1 MNKII
6 KALER
11 RLNIKVLKEIGSG
24 LQGVAY
30 ETDDGRVLKITNSF
44 SEALNSK
51 HLMNERSQHTVE
63 FYDVGKLINDKYY
76 ILQEKVETGI
86 AQQLFED
93 LMEYAEDKFNYDFD
107 SMLGC
112 ETKSDIDLS
121 EEHAIFFESIQMALR
136 DLASKG
142 IYSFDLT
149 EGNVGRTTDGRYVVF
164 DIETEDYEPT
174 LEDIA
179 YMNRNQNTDRD
190 RDCSHSP
197 GF

>member
-1 MNKII
+1 MEKTMNKII
-6 KALER
+6 RALEAK
-11 RLNIKVLKEIGSG
+11 LDIKVLKEIGSG
-24 LQGVAY
+24 IQGIAY
-30 ETDDGRVLKITNSF
+30 ETEDGRVLKITGSF

-51 HLMNERSQHTVE
+51 HLINKPSKHTVE

-76 ILQEKVETGI
+76 ILQEKVETKV

-107 SMLGC
+107 SMIGI
-112 ETKSDIDLS
+112 ETKEDIDIS

-149 EGNVGRTTDGRYVVF
+149 EGNVGKTKDGRYVVF

-174 LEDIA
+174 LEDFAFMSKKKADSKSNALIL
-179 YMNRNQNTDRD
+179 
-190 RDCSHSP
+190 
-197 GF
+197 

>member
-1 MNKII
+1 MEKTMNKII
-6 KALER
+6 RALEAK
-11 RLNIKVLKEIGSG
+11 LDIKVLREIGSG
-24 LQGVAY
+24 IQGIAY
-30 ETDDGRVLKITNSF
+30 ETEDGRVLKITGSF

-51 HLMNERSQHTVE
+51 HLINKPSKHTVE

-76 ILQEKVETGI
+76 ILQEKVETKV

-107 SMLGC
+107 SMIGI
-112 ETKSDIDLS
+112 ETKEDIDIS

-149 EGNVGRTTDGRYVVF
+149 EGNVGKTKDGRYVVF

-174 LEDIA
+174 LEDFAFMSKKKADSKSNALIL
-179 YMNRNQNTDRD
+179 
-190 RDCSHSP
+190 
-197 GF
+197 

>member
-6 KALER
+6 RALESK
-11 RLNIKVLKEIGSG
+11 LDIKVLKEIGSG
-24 LQGVAY
+24 IQGVAY
-30 ETDDGRVLKITNSF
+30 ETEDGRVLKITGSF

-51 HLMNERSQHTVE
+51 QLMNNPSKHTVE
-63 FYDVGKLINDKYY
+63 FYDVGKLINDKFY

-107 SMLGC
+107 SMIGI
-112 ETKSDIDLS
+112 ETKEDIDIS

-149 EGNVGRTTDGRYVVF
+149 EGNVGRTKDGRYVVF

-174 LEDIA
+174 LEDYA
-179 YMNRNQNTDRD
+179 FMSKKKSDSMVQ
-190 RDCSHSP
+190 CSNP
-197 GF
+197 VTM